1 MIYLIALILAALI
14 VIGASLIFA
23 FKDVLHIAVALSF
36 VFLVNSLIFLLLNQ
50 PLLAVIQLF
59 IMIGGVS
66 VYLFVGVAAAS
77 YSHFKYTNY
86 IALAAVA
93 IALFAV
99 MTYGAYNTGTVS
111 LAQNQPLTNSY
122 SAAQVVSSLTSRYTI
137 ISLYAITLML
147 FLLATAAIPILNRL
161 RVI

>member
-23 FKDVLHIAVALSF
+23 FKDVLHVAVALSF

-111 LAQNQPLTNSY
+111 LAHSQALANSY

>member
-1 MIYLIALILAALI
+1 MIYLIALIMAALI
-14 VIGASLIFA
+14 VIGTVLIFVL
-23 FKDVLHIAVALSF
+23 KDVLHVAVALSF
-36 VFLVNSLIFLLLNQ
+36 VFLINSLVFLLVNQ

-77 YSHFKYTNY
+77 FSHFKYTNY
-86 IALAAVA
+86 ITLAAVA

-99 MTYGAYNTGTVS
+99 MAYGAYNTGTLG
-111 LAQNQPLTNSY
+111 LAQGQTLANSY

-137 ISLYAITLML
+137 VSLYAVTLML
-147 FLLATAAIPILNRL
+147 FLLATAAIPLLNRL
-161 RVI
+161 RVT

>member
-14 VIGASLIFA
+14 VIGASLIFV
-23 FKDVLHIAVALSF
+23 FKNVLHVAIALSF
-36 VFLVNSLIFLLLNQ
+36 VFFVNSLIFLLLNQ

-77 YSHFKYTNY
+77 YSNFKYTNY

-93 IALFAV
+93 VALFAV
-99 MTYGAYNTGTVS
+99 MTYGAYNTGTVN
-111 LAQNQPLTNSY
+111 LAQNQTLTNSY
-122 SAAQVVSSLTSRYTI
+122 TAIQVVTSLTSRYTI
-137 ISLYAITLML
+137 VSLYAITLML
-147 FLLATAAIPILNRL
+147 FLLAMAAIPLLNRL
-161 RVI
+161 RVA